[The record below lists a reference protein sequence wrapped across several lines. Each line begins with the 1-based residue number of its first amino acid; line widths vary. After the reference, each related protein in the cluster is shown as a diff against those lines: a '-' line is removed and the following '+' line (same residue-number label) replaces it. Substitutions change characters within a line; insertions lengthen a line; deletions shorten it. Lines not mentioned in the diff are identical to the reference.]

1 MKNLKRSKKEN
12 YCFQNRSKNMEKY
25 LFKSNI
31 FAKLSEI
38 VEADSEKEVM
48 DKIRKQESFEIKQ
61 EVLRLYPSSIE
72 IRKVKEKKEK
82 NNMELKETVELMN
95 SEDYKE
101 RFIAEYHQVKIRY
114 EKLKNFC
121 NKIEV
126 ETMLGKEVTKHDC
139 PLELLREQQKYMGLY
154 LSILEKRALIE
165 NVVL

>member
-1 MKNLKRSKKEN
+1 
-12 YCFQNRSKNMEKY
+12 MEKY

-31 FAKLSEI
+31 FAQLSEI
-38 VEADSEKEVM
+38 VEADSEKEVWN
-48 DKIRKQESFEIKQ
+48 KIRNRTSFEIKQ
-61 EVLRLYPSSIE
+61 KALQVYPASIE
-72 IRKVKEKKEK
+72 IRKIKEKKEK

-101 RFIAEYHQVKIRY
+101 RFVAEYRQVKIRY
-114 EKLKNFC
+114 EKLNNFC

-154 LSILEKRALIE
+154 LSVLEKRALIE
-165 NVVL
+165 NIVL

>member
-1 MKNLKRSKKEN
+1 MD
-12 YCFQNRSKNMEKY
+12 KY

-31 FAKLSEI
+31 FARLSEI
-38 VEADSEKEVM
+38 VEANSEKEVW
-48 DKIRKQESFEIKQ
+48 DKIRNRKSFEIKQ
-61 EVLRLYPSSIE
+61 EALKVYPSSIE
-72 IRKVKEKKEK
+72 ITKIKEKKEK

-101 RFIAEYHQVKIRY
+101 RFVAEYHQVKIRY

-165 NVVL
+165 KVEL

>member
-1 MKNLKRSKKEN
+1 MA
-12 YCFQNRSKNMEKY
+12 KY

-38 VEADSEKEVM
+38 VEADSEKEVW
-48 DKIRKQESFEIKQ
+48 DKIRNRKSFEIKQ
-61 EVLRLYPSSIE
+61 EVLNLYPSSIE
-72 IRKVKEKKEK
+72 IRKIKEKKEE
-82 NNMELKETVELMN
+82 NNKELKEKVELMN

-101 RFIAEYHQVKIRY
+101 RFVAEYHQVKIRY

-139 PLELLREQQKYMGLY
+139 QLELLREQQKYMGLY

-165 NVVL
+165 NVEL

>member
-1 MKNLKRSKKEN
+1 
-12 YCFQNRSKNMEKY
+12 MEKY

-31 FAKLSEI
+31 FAQLSEI
-38 VEADSEKEVM
+38 VEADSEKEVWN
-48 DKIRKQESFEIKQ
+48 KIRNRTSFEIKQ
-61 EVLRLYPSSIE
+61 KALQVYPASIE
-72 IRKVKEKKEK
+72 IRKIKEKKEK
-82 NNMELKETVELMN
+82 NNMELKERVELTN

-101 RFIAEYHQVKIRY
+101 RFVAEYRQVKIRY

-154 LSILEKRALIE
+154 LSVLEKRALIE
-165 NVVL
+165 NIVL

>member
-1 MKNLKRSKKEN
+1 
-12 YCFQNRSKNMEKY
+12 
-25 LFKSNI
+25 
-31 FAKLSEI
+31 
-38 VEADSEKEVM
+38 
-48 DKIRKQESFEIKQ
+48 
-61 EVLRLYPSSIE
+61 
-72 IRKVKEKKEK
+72 
-82 NNMELKETVELMN
+82 MELKETVELMN

-165 NVVL
+165 NIVL

>member
-1 MKNLKRSKKEN
+1 
-12 YCFQNRSKNMEKY
+12 MEKY
-25 LFKSNI
+25 WFKSNI
-31 FAKLSEI
+31 FARLSEI

-48 DKIRKQESFEIKQ
+48 DKIRNRKSFEIKQ
-61 EVLRLYPSSIE
+61 EVLSLYPSSIE
-72 IRKVKEKKEK
+72 IRKIKEKKEK

-101 RFIAEYHQVKIRY
+101 RFVAEYHQVKIRY

-126 ETMLGKEVTKHDC
+126 EEMLGKEVTKHDC

-165 NVVL
+165 NVEL

>member
-1 MKNLKRSKKEN
+1 MA
-12 YCFQNRSKNMEKY
+12 KY
-25 LFKSNI
+25 WFTSNI
-31 FAKLSEI
+31 FARLSEI
-38 VEADSEKEVM
+38 VEANSEKEVI
-48 DKIRKQESFEIKQ
+48 DKIKNRKSFEIKQ
-61 EVLRLYPSSIE
+61 EVLQVYPASIE
-72 IRKVKEKKEK
+72 IRKIKEKKEK

-101 RFIAEYHQVKIRY
+101 RFVAEYHQVKIRY

-154 LSILEKRALIE
+154 LSVLEKRALIE
-165 NVVL
+165 NIVL

>member
-1 MKNLKRSKKEN
+1 MA
-12 YCFQNRSKNMEKY
+12 KY
-25 LFKSNI
+25 LFKSDI

-38 VEADSEKEVM
+38 VEADSEKEVW
-48 DKIRKQESFEIKQ
+48 DKIRNRKSFEINQ
-61 EVLRLYPSSIE
+61 EVLNLYPSSIE
-72 IRKVKEKKEK
+72 IRKIKEKKDK

-101 RFIAEYHQVKIRY
+101 RFVAEYHQVKIRY

-165 NVVL
+165 NIVL

>member
-1 MKNLKRSKKEN
+1 
-12 YCFQNRSKNMEKY
+12 MEKY
-25 LFKSNI
+25 WFKSNI
-31 FAKLSEI
+31 FARLSEI
-38 VEADSEKEVM
+38 VEADSEKEVW
-48 DKIRKQESFEIKQ
+48 DKIRNRKSFEINQ
-61 EVLRLYPSSIE
+61 EVLNLYPSSIE
-72 IRKVKEKKEK
+72 IRKIKEKKEK

-101 RFIAEYHQVKIRY
+101 RFVAEYHQVKIRY

-154 LSILEKRALIE
+154 LSVLEKRALIE
-165 NVVL
+165 NIVL

>member
-1 MKNLKRSKKEN
+1 MA
-12 YCFQNRSKNMEKY
+12 KY
-25 LFKSNI
+25 LFKANI
-31 FAKLSEI
+31 FAQLSEI
-38 VEADSEKEVM
+38 VEADSEKEVWN
-48 DKIRKQESFEIKQ
+48 KIRNRKSFEINQ
-61 EVLRLYPSSIE
+61 EVLNLYPSSIE
-72 IRKVKEKKEK
+72 IRKIKEKKEE
-82 NNMELKETVELMN
+82 NNMELKETLELMN

-154 LSILEKRALIE
+154 LSVLEKRALIE
-165 NVVL
+165 NVEL

>member
-1 MKNLKRSKKEN
+1 MT
-12 YCFQNRSKNMEKY
+12 KY
-25 LFKSNI
+25 LFKANI

-72 IRKVKEKKEK
+72 IRKIKEKKEE

-154 LSILEKRALIE
+154 LSILEKRSLIE
-165 NVVL
+165 NVEL

>member
-1 MKNLKRSKKEN
+1 
-12 YCFQNRSKNMEKY
+12 MEKY

-126 ETMLGKEVTKHDC
+126 ETMLGKEETKHDC

-154 LSILEKRALIE
+154 LSVLEKRALIE
-165 NVVL
+165 NIVL

>member
-1 MKNLKRSKKEN
+1 MA
-12 YCFQNRSKNMEKY
+12 KY

-31 FAKLSEI
+31 FAQLSEI
-38 VEADSEKEVM
+38 VEADSEKEVWN
-48 DKIRKQESFEIKQ
+48 KIRNQKSFEINQ
-61 EVLRLYPSSIE
+61 EVLNLYPSSIE
-72 IRKVKEKKEK
+72 IRKIKEKKEK

-126 ETMLGKEVTKHDC
+126 EEMLGKEVTKHDC

-154 LSILEKRALIE
+154 LSVLEKRALIE
-165 NVVL
+165 NIVL

>member
-1 MKNLKRSKKEN
+1 
-12 YCFQNRSKNMEKY
+12 MEKY
-25 LFKSNI
+25 WFKSNI
-31 FAKLSEI
+31 FARLSEI

-48 DKIRKQESFEIKQ
+48 DKIRNRKSFEIKQ
-61 EVLRLYPSSIE
+61 EVLSLYPSSIE
-72 IRKVKEKKEK
+72 IRKIKEKKEK

-101 RFIAEYHQVKIRY
+101 RFVAEYHQVKIRY

-154 LSILEKRALIE
+154 LSVLEKRALIE
-165 NVVL
+165 NVEL

>member
-1 MKNLKRSKKEN
+1 MA
-12 YCFQNRSKNMEKY
+12 KY
-25 LFKSNI
+25 LFKANI

-38 VEADSEKEVM
+38 VEADSEKEVWN
-48 DKIRKQESFEIKQ
+48 KIRNQKSFEIKQ
-61 EVLRLYPSSIE
+61 KALNLYPSSIE

-95 SEDYKE
+95 SDDYNSDDYKE
-101 RFIAEYHQVKIRY
+101 RFVAEYHQVKIRY

-126 ETMLGKEVTKHDC
+126 EEMLGKEVTKHDC

-165 NVVL
+165 NVEL